1 MLITSIPNFAVQ
13 YDQDLG
19 LLRVEWSSDQDM
31 RTFRTGTR
39 QLLALAKELKV
50 RAILLNMNSF
60 PDISVY
66 DQVWLGTNWMPGL
79 LELPL
84 ERLVL
89 AIDRQRV
96 HNQLAIDALLALF
109 GHRIR
114 FDIQFFLTAA
124 PGLHWLCD
132 GSGRLSA
139 LLAEWNALYGLTPPM
154 EALLAGLPAPQA
166 GPSLSI

>member
-1 MLITSIPNFAVQ
+1 MQ

-19 LLRVEWSSDQDM
+19 LLRVEWSSGQDM
-31 RTFRTGTR
+31 RTFRTGTG
-39 QLLALAKELKV
+39 QLLALAKEVKA
-50 RAILLNMNSF
+50 RAIMLNMNSF

-66 DQVWLGTNWMPGL
+66 DQVWLSTNWMPGL

-89 AIDRQRV
+89 AINRCRV

-109 GHRIR
+109 GPRIR

-132 GSGRLSA
+132 GSGRLPA
-139 LLAEWNALYGLTPPM
+139 LLAEWNAVHGPTPPM
-154 EALLAGLPAPQA
+154 EALLADLPPTYA